1 MTALRTERLR
11 IESLT
16 KDEAAAIRSGDRVGR
31 SWAVDYPSD
40 GDMVVAAVIGEAG
53 EHYDETSEI
62 GVYQLRLIED
72 GSAIGGIGF
81 LSAPVGGEAE
91 IGYGLVESAR
101 SRGYATEA
109 VRAVLA
115 HAVQHDVRRVVA
127 LTDPDNLASQ
137 AVLQRVGFARDGEI
151 VSDDGVMLSW
161 EIALG
166 R

>member
-1 MTALRTERLR
+1 MTAMRSERLR

-16 KDEAAAIRSGDRVGR
+16 RDEAAAIRADDRRGR
-31 SWAVDYPSD
+31 AWAVDYPSD
-40 GDMVVAAVIGEAG
+40 GDRIVAGVIGEAG

-62 GVYQLRLIED
+62 GVYQLRLVED

-81 LSAPVGGEAE
+81 LSAPVDGEAE

-109 VRAVLA
+109 LRAVLH
-115 HAVQHDVRRVVA
+115 HAAQHDVRSVVA
-127 LTDPDNLASQ
+127 LTDIDNRASQ
-137 AVLQRVGFARDGEI
+137 AVLQRVGFARDGE
-151 VSDDGVMLSW
+151 VVTEDGVMLRW
-161 EIALG
+161 ELALQ